1 MLLNTFQTDSGMRWK
16 LLSEEVKTEVKIRAG
31 VANAIA
37 ERDRG

>member
-16 LLSEEVKTEVKIRAG
+16 LLTEKVTKEIELRAE

-37 ERDRG
+37 ARDRG